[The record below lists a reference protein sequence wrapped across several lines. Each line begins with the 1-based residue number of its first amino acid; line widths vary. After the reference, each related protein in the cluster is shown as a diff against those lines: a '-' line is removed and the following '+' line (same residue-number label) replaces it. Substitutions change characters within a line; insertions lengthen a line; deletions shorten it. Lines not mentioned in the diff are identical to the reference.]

1 MHELGIAEEILALV
15 RRYVSDSDAALVR
28 TVRVRVGELA
38 GVLPDSLEFCFSA
51 VVAGTP
57 WQAATLVIEPV
68 PARARCEAC
77 GEVCRTG
84 RPGAGC
90 PECGAPR
97 LTMVSGHEL
106 QVASVDL
113 EEEAL
118 AS

>member
-1 MHELGIAEEILALV
+1 MHELGIAQEILALV
-15 RRYVSDSDAALVR
+15 RRHVPDAEAARVR
-28 TVRVRVGELA
+28 DVRVRVGELA
-38 GVLPDSLEFCFSA
+38 GVVPDSLEFCFSA

-57 WQAATLVIEPV
+57 WQAATLVIEHV

-77 GEVCRTG
+77 GEVCHTG

-90 PECGAPR
+90 PDCGAPR
-97 LTMVSGHEL
+97 VTMVSGHEL

-113 EEEAL
+113 TEEAL